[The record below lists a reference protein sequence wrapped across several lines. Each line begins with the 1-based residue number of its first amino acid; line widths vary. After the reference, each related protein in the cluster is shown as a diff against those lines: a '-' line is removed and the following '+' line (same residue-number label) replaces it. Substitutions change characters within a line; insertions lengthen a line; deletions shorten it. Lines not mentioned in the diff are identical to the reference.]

1 MTNLSQET
9 AHSLCVLGDHLV
21 ALEERVLDCEKQRG
35 LNNIKFRQI
44 MFVLTGLAH
53 YDLETLSKRK
63 PLELKRWVLVENT

>member
-1 MTNLSQET
+1 M
-9 AHSLCVLGDHLV
+9 LGDHLV